1 MVYINS
7 RDVDDCK
14 GHDVKWLSL
23 GHVLTILA
31 MFGAMAGVW
40 GTLNAD
46 NADTKRRVT
55 AVEAQQLE
63 LKQEIRQTTN
73 EIRSDVKDTKQDI
86 QLILRK
92 LDAME
97 VRQQVERRERVTR

>member
-1 MVYINS
+1 MRYPHDHDYCEG
-7 RDVDDCK
+7 R
-14 GHDVKWLSL
+14 DVKWLSL
-23 GHVLTILA
+23 GHVLTLLA

-46 NADTKRRVT
+46 NADTKRRVM
-55 AVEAQQLE
+55 AVEAQQTE
-63 LKQEIRQTTN
+63 LKQEIKQTAN
-73 EIRSDVKDTKQDI
+73 EIRSDVKDTKQDV

-97 VRQQVERRERVTR
+97 VRQQLDRRERVTR